1 MSACRYLV
9 EGYRNRGHFRRMR
22 RQLRRSR
29 FKSRWGPIAAGRY
42 TVSTLGQIPD
52 RFAVLVVDDE
62 KNIRTTLTVCL
73 EQLGHQ
79 VVSVPSAEGAL
90 DALAKQPFDLALVD
104 LKLGMDSGLNL
115 IPRLLAD
122 RPDLLVVIITA
133 YATVETAVEAIR
145 RGAWDYL
152 PKPFTPAQIRHLVD
166 RARELRR
173 LAWRVEDLEHTLSS
187 AVPEVDLTSE
197 SPRMR
202 SVHETVTRA
211 AASDVPVLL
220 RGETG
225 TGKTVVARAL
235 HAHSP
240 RREHPFVVVN
250 CPTLS
255 EELLTSE
262 LFGHAR
268 GAFTGAVKDQP
279 GRVEAAHG
287 GTLFL
292 DEIGE
297 IPPNL
302 QAKLLRFLQ
311 DKEFERVGE
320 SRTRQVDARVVA
332 ATNRD
337 LESDMRQ
344 GRFREDLLYRLNVIE
359 VVVPALRDRA
369 EDILPLARRFLSF
382 YARSLGRPVA
392 TLSPAAE
399 QALLHYAWP
408 GNVRELRNAI
418 ERALILWPAPIIEPE
433 AFPAKMQATASP
445 AGPRVGDDV
454 TLAEIESEHIRR
466 VVARAPSLDAAAAA
480 LGIDVSTLWRKRKRQ
495 QD

>member
-1 MSACRYLV
+1 M
-9 EGYRNRGHFRRMR
+9 
-22 RQLRRSR
+22 
-29 FKSRWGPIAAGRY
+29 
-42 TVSTLGQIPD
+42 
-52 RFAVLVVDDE
+52 VDDE
-62 KNIRTTLTVCL
+62 KNIRTTLTLCL
-73 EQLGHQ
+73 EQMSHQ
-79 VVSVPSAEGAL
+79 VVSVSNGEAAL
-90 DALAKQPFDLALVD
+90 AALAKQPFDLALID
-104 LKLGMDSGLNL
+104 LKLGMESGLDL
-115 IPRLLAD
+115 IPRMLAD
-122 RPDLLVVIITA
+122 RPGLLLVIITA

-152 PKPFTPAQIRHLVD
+152 PKPFTPAQIRHLAD
-166 RARELRR
+166 RASERR
-173 LAWRVEDLEHTLSS
+173 LLAWRVENLEYTLSR

-202 SVHETVTRA
+202 SVQETVTRA
-211 AASDVPVLL
+211 AATDVPVLL
-220 RGETG
+220 SGETG

-240 RREHPFVVVN
+240 RRDHPFVVVN

-287 GTLFL
+287 GSLFL

-297 IPPNL
+297 IPPAL

-311 DKEFERVGE
+311 DKAFERVGE
-320 SRTRQVDARVVA
+320 SRTRQVDVRVIA
-332 ATNRD
+332 ATNRN
-337 LESDMRQ
+337 LESDVRQ

-359 VVVPALRDRA
+359 VVVPALRDRV

-382 YARSLGRPVA
+382 YARSFGRPAA
-392 TLSPAAE
+392 TFSPLAE
-399 QALLHYAWP
+399 QALMQYPWP
-408 GNVRELRNAI
+408 GNVRELRNTI
-418 ERALILWPAPIIEPE
+418 ERSLILWPAPIIEPE
-433 AFPAKMQATASP
+433 AFPAKMQLSTKP
-445 AGPRVGDDV
+445 PGPQLGDDV
-454 TLAEIESEHIRR
+454 TLAEIEAEHIRQ
-466 VVARAPSLDAAAAA
+466 VVARAPSLDTAAAI

-495 QD
+495 

>member
-1 MSACRYLV
+1 MTA
-9 EGYRNRGHFRRMR
+9 
-22 RQLRRSR
+22 
-29 FKSRWGPIAAGRY
+29 WRY
-42 TVSTLGQIPD
+42 TASILAPSPD
-52 RFAVLVVDDE
+52 RLAVLVVDDE

-73 EQLGHQ
+73 EQLSHQ

-90 DALAKQPFDLALVD
+90 TALAKQPFDLALVD
-104 LKLGMDSGLNL
+104 LKLGADSGLEL

-122 RPDLLVVIITA
+122 RPELLVAIITA
-133 YATVETAVEAIR
+133 YATVETAVEAIH

-166 RARELRR
+166 RACERRR
-173 LAWRVEDLEHTLSS
+173 LTWRVENLENTLSS
-187 AVPEVDLTSE
+187 ALPDVDLTSE

-211 AASDVPVLL
+211 AASDAPVLL

-235 HAHSP
+235 HSHSP
-240 RREHPFVVVN
+240 RHEHPFVVVN

-268 GAFTGAVKDQP
+268 GSFTGAVKDQP

-297 IPPNL
+297 IPPSL

-320 SRTRQVDARVVA
+320 SRTRRVDVRVVA

-337 LESDMRQ
+337 LETDVRQ

-359 VVVPALRDRA
+359 VVVPALRERA
-369 EDILPLARRFLSF
+369 EDILALARRFLNF
-382 YARSLGRPVA
+382 YARAFGRAIP
-392 TLSPAAE
+392 TLSPATE
-399 QALLHYAWP
+399 QTLVQYPWP
-408 GNVRELRNAI
+408 GNVRELRNTI

-433 AFPAKMQATASP
+433 ALPAKMQLSVSL
-445 AGPRVGDDV
+445 AGPQVGDDA
-454 TLAEIESEHIRR
+454 TLAEIEAEHIRR
-466 VVARAPSLDAAAAA
+466 VVARAPSLDAAAAT
-480 LGIDVSTLWRKRKRQ
+480 LGIDASTLWRKRKRQ

>member
-1 MSACRYLV
+1 LKPP
-9 EGYRNRGHFRRMR
+9 
-22 RQLRRSR
+22 Q
-29 FKSRWGPIAAGRY
+29 
-42 TVSTLGQIPD
+42 D
-52 RFAVLVVDDE
+52 RLSVLIVDDE

-73 EQLGHQ
+73 EQLSHQ
-79 VVSVPSAEGAL
+79 VVSVSSAEGAL
-90 DALAKQPFDLALVD
+90 AALARQPFDLALVD
-104 LKLGMDSGLNL
+104 LKLGMESGLDL
-115 IPRLLAD
+115 LPRMLAD
-122 RPDLLVVIITA
+122 RPELLVVIITA

-152 PKPFTPAQIRHLVD
+152 PKPFTPAPIRHLLD
-166 RARELRR
+166 RACERRR
-173 LAWRVEDLEHTLSS
+173 LTWRVENLEHTLSS
-187 AVPEVDLTSE
+187 SVPDVDLTSE

-202 SVHETVTRA
+202 SVQETVARA

-235 HAHSP
+235 HAQSP
-240 RREHPFVVVN
+240 RRDHPFVVVN

-279 GRVEAAHG
+279 GRVESAHG
-287 GTLFL
+287 GSLFL
-292 DEIGE
+292 DEIAE
-297 IPPNL
+297 IPPSL

-320 SRTRQVDARVVA
+320 SRTRKVDVRVIA

-337 LESDMRQ
+337 LEVDVQQ

-359 VVVPALRDRA
+359 VVIPALRDRA
-369 EDILPLARRFLSF
+369 EDIPSLARRFLAF
-382 YARSLGRPVA
+382 YARNLGRP
-392 TLSPAAE
+392 LSTFSPLAE
-399 QALLHYAWP
+399 QALARYSWP
-408 GNVRELRNAI
+408 GNLRELRNTI

-433 AFPAKMQATASP
+433 AFPAKMQMVATPP
-445 AGPRVGDDV
+445 AVQLGDDV
-454 TLAEIESEHIRR
+454 TLDEIEAEHIRR

-495 QD
+495 AE

>member
-1 MSACRYLV
+1 M
-9 EGYRNRGHFRRMR
+9 
-22 RQLRRSR
+22 
-29 FKSRWGPIAAGRY
+29 
-42 TVSTLGQIPD
+42 
-52 RFAVLVVDDE
+52 VDDE

-73 EQLGHQ
+73 EQLSHQ

-90 DALAKQPFDLALVD
+90 AALAKQPFDLALVD
-104 LKLGMDSGLNL
+104 LKLGMGSGLEL
-115 IPRLLAD
+115 IPSLLAD
-122 RPDLLVVIITA
+122 RPELLVVIITA

-166 RARELRR
+166 RACERRR
-173 LAWRVEDLEHTLSS
+173 LTWRVENLEHTLSS
-187 AVPEVDLTSE
+187 AVPEVDLSSE

-202 SVHETVTRA
+202 SVQETLTRA
-211 AASDVPVLL
+211 AASDVPVLV

-225 TGKTVVARAL
+225 TGKTVVARTL

-240 RREHPFVVVN
+240 RAEHPFVVVN

-268 GAFTGAVKDQP
+268 GSFTGAVKDQP

-297 IPPNL
+297 IPPAL

-320 SRTRQVDARVVA
+320 NHTRRVDVRVVA

-337 LESDMRQ
+337 LEADVQ
-344 GRFREDLLYRLNVIE
+344 HGRFREDLLYRLNVIE
-359 VVVPALRDRA
+359 VMVPALRDRP
-369 EDILPLARRFLSF
+369 EDILPLARRFLGF
-382 YARSLGRPVA
+382 YARAFGRPTP
-392 TLSPAAE
+392 TLSPSAE
-399 QALLHYAWP
+399 QALVQYAWP
-408 GNVRELRNAI
+408 GNVRELRNTI

-433 AFPAKMQATASP
+433 AFPAKMQVATSP
-445 AGPRVGDDV
+445 AGPQLGDAV
-454 TLAEIESEHIRR
+454 TLAEIEAEHIRR
-466 VVARAPSLDAAAAA
+466 VVARAPSLDAAAAT

-495 QD
+495 TE

>member
-1 MSACRYLV
+1 MAPS
-9 EGYRNRGHFRRMR
+9 
-22 RQLRRSR
+22 
-29 FKSRWGPIAAGRY
+29 
-42 TVSTLGQIPD
+42 PD
-52 RFAVLVVDDE
+52 RLAVLVVDDE

-73 EQLGHQ
+73 EQLSHQ
-79 VVSVPSAEGAL
+79 VVAVPSADGAL
-90 DALAKQPFDLALVD
+90 AALAKQPFDLALVD
-104 LKLGMDSGLNL
+104 LKLGMDSGLEL
-115 IPRLLAD
+115 IPRMLAD
-122 RPDLLVVIITA
+122 RPELLVAIITA

-152 PKPFTPAQIRHLVD
+152 AKPFTPAQIRHLVD
-166 RARELRR
+166 RACERRR
-173 LAWRVEDLEHTLSS
+173 LTWRVENLENTLSS
-187 AVPEVDLTSE
+187 ALPDVDLDSQ

-202 SVHETVTRA
+202 SVQDTVTRA

-235 HAHSP
+235 HARSP

-268 GAFTGAVKDQP
+268 GSFTGAVKDQP

-297 IPPNL
+297 IPPTL

-320 SRTRQVDARVVA
+320 NRTRQVDVRVVA

-337 LESDMRQ
+337 LETDVQQ

-359 VVVPALRDRA
+359 IVVPALRDRA
-369 EDILPLARRFLSF
+369 EDILPLARRFSSF
-382 YARSLGRPVA
+382 YARSFGRPVP
-392 TLSPAAE
+392 TLSPSAE
-399 QALLHYAWP
+399 QALVQYGWP
-408 GNVRELRNAI
+408 GNVRELRNTI
-418 ERALILWPAPIIEPE
+418 ERALILWPASVIEPE
-433 AFPAKMQATASP
+433 AFPAKMQASASP
-445 AGPRVGDDV
+445 AGPQLGDDV
-454 TLAEIESEHIRR
+454 TLAEIEAEHIRR
-466 VVARAPSLDAAAAA
+466 IVARAASQDAAAAT

-495 QD
+495 QE

>member
-1 MSACRYLV
+1 MAS
-9 EGYRNRGHFRRMR
+9 
-22 RQLRRSR
+22 
-29 FKSRWGPIAAGRY
+29 
-42 TVSTLGQIPD
+42 D
-52 RFAVLVVDDE
+52 RLAVLIVDDE

-73 EQLGHQ
+73 EQLSHQ
-79 VVSVPSAEGAL
+79 VVSVANAEA
-90 DALAKQPFDLALVD
+90 ALAALGKQPFDLALVD
-104 LKLGMDSGLNL
+104 LKLGTDSGLEL

-122 RPDLLVVIITA
+122 RPELLIAIITA

-166 RARELRR
+166 RACERRR
-173 LAWRVEDLEHTLSS
+173 LVWRVENLEHSLSS
-187 AVPEVDLTSE
+187 AVPDVDLTSE

-202 SVHETVTRA
+202 SVQETVARA
-211 AASDVPVLL
+211 AASEVPVLL

-235 HAHSP
+235 HAQSP
-240 RREHPFVVVN
+240 RRDRPFVVVN

-268 GAFTGAVKDQP
+268 GSFTGAVKDQP

-297 IPPNL
+297 ISPNL

-320 SRTRQVDARVVA
+320 SRTRRVDVRVVA

-337 LESDMRQ
+337 LESDVQQ
-344 GRFREDLLYRLNVIE
+344 GRFRQDLLYRLNVIE
-359 VVVPALRDRA
+359 VVVPALREHA
-369 EDILPLARRFLSF
+369 EDILPLARRFLGF
-382 YARSLGRPVA
+382 YARTCGRAIP
-392 TLSPAAE
+392 TLSPSAE
-399 QALLHYAWP
+399 QALVRYAWP
-408 GNVRELRNAI
+408 GNVRELRNTI
-418 ERALILWPAPIIEPE
+418 ERALILWPASIIEPE
-433 AFPAKMQATASP
+433 ALPAKMQVSVGP
-445 AGPRVGDDV
+445 AGPQIGDDV
-454 TLAEIESEHIRR
+454 TLAEMEAEHVRR
-466 VVARAPSLDAAAAA
+466 VIARAPSLDAAAAT

-495 QD
+495 QE

>member
-1 MSACRYLV
+1 
-9 EGYRNRGHFRRMR
+9 
-22 RQLRRSR
+22 
-29 FKSRWGPIAAGRY
+29 
-42 TVSTLGQIPD
+42 VSPIPD
-52 RFAVLVVDDE
+52 RLAVLVVDDE

-73 EQLGHQ
+73 EQMSHQ
-79 VVSVPSAEGAL
+79 VVSVPTADGAL
-90 DALAKQPFDLALVD
+90 AALAKQPFDLALVD
-104 LKLGMDSGLNL
+104 LKLGVDSGLNL

-122 RPDLLVVIITA
+122 RPELLVVIITA

-152 PKPFTPAQIRHLVD
+152 AKPFTPAQIRHLVD
-166 RARELRR
+166 RACERRR
-173 LAWRVEDLEHTLSS
+173 LTWRVENLENTLSS
-187 AVPEVDLTSE
+187 AVPDVDLSSE
-197 SPRMR
+197 APRMR

-211 AASDVPVLL
+211 ATSDVPVLL

-235 HAHSP
+235 HAQSQ
-240 RREHPFVVVN
+240 RRERPFVVVN

-255 EELLTSE
+255 EELLASE

-287 GTLFL
+287 GSLFL

-297 IPPNL
+297 IPPSL

-311 DKEFERVGE
+311 DQQFERVGE
-320 SRTRQVDARVVA
+320 SRTRQVDVRVIA

-337 LESDMRQ
+337 LETDVRQ

-359 VVVPALRDRA
+359 VVVPALRERT
-369 EDILPLARRFLSF
+369 EDILPLARRFLVF
-382 YARSLGRPVA
+382 YARASGRAIP
-392 TLSPAAE
+392 TLSPLAE
-399 QALLHYAWP
+399 QTLMQYTWP
-408 GNVRELRNAI
+408 GNVRELRNTI
-418 ERALILWPAPIIEPE
+418 ERALILWPASFIEPE
-433 AFPAKMQATASP
+433 AFPAKMQVSAIPS
-445 AGPRVGDDV
+445 GPQVGDDV
-454 TLAEIESEHIRR
+454 TLADVEAEHIRR
-466 VVARAPSLDAAAAA
+466 VVARAASLDAAAAT
-480 LGIDVSTLWRKRKRQ
+480 LGIDASTLWRRRKRQ

>member
-1 MSACRYLV
+1 M
-9 EGYRNRGHFRRMR
+9 
-22 RQLRRSR
+22 
-29 FKSRWGPIAAGRY
+29 IA
-42 TVSTLGQIPD
+42 PD
-52 RFAVLVVDDE
+52 RLAILVVDDE

-73 EQLGHQ
+73 EQMGHQ
-79 VVSVPSAEGAL
+79 VEAVATPDAAEA
-90 DALAKQPFDLALVD
+90 ALARQPFDLAFVD
-104 LKLGMDSGLNL
+104 LRLGTESGLEL
-115 IPRLLAD
+115 IPRLLGD
-122 RPDLLVVIITA
+122 RPDLLIVIITA
-133 YATVETAVEAIR
+133 YATVGTAVDAIR

-152 PKPFTPAQIRHLVD
+152 PKPFTPAQVRQQVE
-166 RARELRR
+166 RVCERRR
-173 LAWRVEDLEHTLSS
+173 LAWRVENLEHALSAS
-187 AVPEVDLTSE
+187 VPDVDLTSE

-202 SVHETVTRA
+202 SVEETIARA

-225 TGKTVVARAL
+225 TGKTVAARTL
-235 HAHSP
+235 HARSP
-240 RREHPFVVVN
+240 RHEHPFVVVN

-268 GAFTGAVKDQP
+268 GSFTGAVRDQP

-297 IPPNL
+297 ISPNL

-320 SRTRQVDARVVA
+320 SRTRQVDVRVIA

-337 LESDMRQ
+337 LEADVRS

-359 VVVPALRDRA
+359 VVVPPLRDRP
-369 EDILPLARRFLSF
+369 EDILALARRFLAF
-382 YARSLGRPVA
+382 YARSLGRAQA
-392 TLSPAAE
+392 TFSPAAE
-399 QALLHYAWP
+399 HMLSQYAWP

-418 ERALILWPAPIIEPE
+418 ERALILWPAPLIEPE
-433 AFPAKMQATASP
+433 AFPAKMHVASKP
-445 AGPRVGDDV
+445 AGPQLGEDIS
-454 TLAEIESEHIRR
+454 LADLESEHIRR
-466 VVARAPSLDAAAAA
+466 VVARAPSLDAAAEI
-480 LGIDVSTLWRKRKRQ
+480 LGIDTSTLWRKRKKQ
-495 QD
+495 G